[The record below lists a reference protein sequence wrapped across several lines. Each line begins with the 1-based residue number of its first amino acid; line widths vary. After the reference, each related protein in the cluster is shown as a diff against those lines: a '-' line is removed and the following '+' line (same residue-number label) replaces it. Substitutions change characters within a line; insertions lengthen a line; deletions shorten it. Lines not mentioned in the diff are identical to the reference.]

1 MRLSLS
7 YDKHK
12 HIAFGNYNTYS
23 SSMYKINND
32 QRGISHLLVPILLIV
47 VVVTGFAGYRVL
59 NASESKDSGTVSSNS
74 KKSVAESWPTDTDI
88 TWSSGGDGSW
98 ITLPYDAKPPACP
111 DPLVLDLPTPD
122 LSKASSILY
131 PGQNRTGGSF
141 DGLGGTYKAHGGIR
155 FQNNPDNNI
164 TVVMPFNG
172 SVVSASKDVVEGE
185 LQYGF
190 SIVNACG
197 IMISL
202 GHMHD
207 LTPAFQAIA
216 DKLPNRPVGDSR
228 ATKVEPAVAFKT
240 GDKIATA
247 VGLFNSKNVGFDY
260 GLYDLRSYN
269 QASKDPAYN
278 KAHADT
284 AEKSFH
290 GLCWLDNLNSKDKA
304 AAKALPATDETAGKT
319 SDYCK

>member
-1 MRLSLS
+1 MLKTNKKQ
-7 YDKHK
+7 DG
-12 HIAFGNYNTYS
+12 F
-23 SSMYKINND
+23 
-32 QRGISHLLVPILLIV
+32 SHLLLPVLIILIAV
-47 VVVTGFAGYRVL
+47 IGFAGYRVL
-59 NASESKDSGTVSSNS
+59 NSSKNTENSSVDANANQVASSD
-74 KKSVAESWPTDTDI
+74 AQSWPTNTDV

-98 ITLPYDAKPPACP
+98 ITLPYDTTPPACP
-111 DPLVLDLPTPD
+111 DPLILDLPTPD

-131 PGQNRTGGSF
+131 PGQSRTGGSF
-141 DGLGGTYKAHGGIR
+141 QGLGGNYKAHGGIR
-155 FQNNPDNNI
+155 FQDNPDNNI

-216 DKLPNRPVGDSR
+216 DTLPDREEGDSR
-228 ATKVEPAVAFKT
+228 ATKIEPGVPFKT

-247 VGLFNSKNVGFDY
+247 VGLVNSKNVGFDY
-260 GLYDLRSYN
+260 GLYDLRTYN
-269 QASKDPAYN
+269 EASKDAAY
-278 KAHADT
+278 KAAHADT

-290 GLCWLDNLNSKDKA
+290 GLCWLEYLSDKDKA
-304 AAKALPATDETAGKT
+304 TAKALPPTDETAGKT